1 MKQLKPVQEH
11 HKQLTQLLDKSQ
23 KRVAKTQKRML
34 NKIKKHTDVTETYRA
49 V

>member
-23 KRVAKTQKRML
+23 KRVAKTQRML